1 MHDQRPAYTGVGS
14 RKTPEPILV
23 LMQTLAQALS
33 SLGFTL
39 RSGAAEGADSAFEA
53 GSGEAKE
60 IYLPWRGFNGNSS
73 QFYVITDEALE
84 LAAKVHPAWNRLSP
98 AARKLHARNC
108 YQVLGAALDAPSQ
121 FLVCW
126 TPDGAVHPRECT
138 RATGGT
144 GTAIRLAALYGV
156 PVFNLSRADHRERAE
171 EYVAA
176 APCTSLRGATLI

>member
-1 MHDQRPAYTGVGS
+1 MHDQRPVYTGVGS
-14 RKTPEPILV
+14 RKTPEPILA
-23 LMQTLAQALS
+23 LMQTLAQTLARR
-33 SLGFTL
+33 GFTL
-39 RSGAAEGADSAFEA
+39 RSGAAEGADSAFEV

-60 IYLPWRGFNGNSS
+60 IYLPWRGFNGSSS

-84 LAAKVHPAWNRLSP
+84 MAARAHPAWNRLPP

-108 YQVLGAALDAPSQ
+108 YQVLGLKLDVPSR

-126 TPDGAVHPRECT
+126 TPDGATHPRECT
-138 RATGGT
+138 RETGGT
-144 GTAIRLAALYGV
+144 GTAIRLAALHGV
-156 PVFNLSRADHRERAE
+156 PVFNLAHPEHRERVE